1 MFDPTTSRRE
11 KEEEK
16 APSADKGMPFGL
28 SLPFLQPDENPRSV
42 LKGEAGTTD
51 DDIPYGLRVGKT
63 KTTEPFIAKKIGNM
77 AVESKKGGAGTTDD
91 DIPYGLRVG
100 KTKTTQPR
108 NKRKTT
114 EEPKTAD
121 SGLGASPLKIQSMK
135 MKTLEKNG
143 SVSLQRAL
151 KRNGSAEK
159 ENNSDE
165 NEEKK
170 GMPMNVLSKNKIEA
184 AESALPLP
192 LPLTEG
198 LTADEA
204 ESIRNAR
211 FDSAPTSNILEKEVP
226 QQIMEGQTAEQAEEA
241 RIARIKA
248 ADEFSV
254 TGDAKSKTS
263 GLGFGT
269 KMKPNRAKR
278 RASAE
283 PSMPLKEGL
292 TAEGEKQ

>member
-1 MFDPTTSRRE
+1 
-11 KEEEK
+11 
-16 APSADKGMPFGL
+16 
-28 SLPFLQPDENPRSV
+28 
-42 LKGEAGTTD
+42 
-51 DDIPYGLRVGKT
+51 
-63 KTTEPFIAKKIGNM
+63 
-77 AVESKKGGAGTTDD
+77 
-91 DIPYGLRVG
+91 
-100 KTKTTQPR
+100 
-108 NKRKTT
+108 
-114 EEPKTAD
+114 
-121 SGLGASPLKIQSMK
+121 
-135 MKTLEKNG
+135 MKTSEKNG

-151 KRNGSAEK
+151 KRNGSTEK

-241 RIARIKA
+241 RISRIKA
-248 ADEFSV
+248 ADEF
-254 TGDAKSKTS
+254 
-263 GLGFGT
+263 
-269 KMKPNRAKR
+269 
-278 RASAE
+278 
-283 PSMPLKEGL
+283 
-292 TAEGEKQ
+292 